1 MKFEIRPIGIV
12 YSPFKEKSSAPPQVR
27 YSLQAKATVEIY
39 PDYIEGINDLE
50 RFEHII
56 ILSYL
61 HRSNGYSLM
70 TVPRTD
76 SIKRGLFSTRSPNR
90 PNPVALS
97 VTKLIEINN
106 NILYIQGIDLI
117 DGTPIID
124 IKPYIKEIECI

>member
-1 MKFEIRPIGIV
+1 MRFELKPVGIV
-12 YSPFKEKSSAPPQVR
+12 HSPFKERNSAPPQVR
-27 YSLQAKATVEIY
+27 YSTQTKATVEIF
-39 PDYIEGINDLE
+39 PDFIEGINDLE

-70 TVPRTD
+70 TIPRTD
-76 SIKRGLFSTRSPNR
+76 SIKRGLFSTRSPHR

-97 VTKLIEINN
+97 VTKLLEIDH

-117 DGTPIID
+117 DGTPVID